1 MQEQRKCDLNG
12 CNNYATHKIRNN
24 IVLDDDSKLII
35 KNYIYLCDKH
45 YLGGKIKEFVTL
57 KGQEVIVYLVFLKN
71 DTIDFFIDNQV
82 KKEFAGVK
90 LDIND
95 IKWLIYFMLKNEA
108 KLNNGVDRWLY
119 EGKSEKK

>member
-1 MQEQRKCDLNG
+1 MLEQRKCDVKG

-24 IVLDDDSKLII
+24 IILGEDGIVS
-35 KNYIYLCDKH
+35 YIYVCDKH
-45 YLGGKIKEFVTL
+45 YPRKKIKEFVTL
-57 KGQEVIVYLVFLKN
+57 KGQEVTVYLAFYKN
-71 DTIDFFIDNQV
+71 GTIDFFIDNQV
-82 KKEFAGVK
+82 KKEFAGVG

-108 KLNNGVDRWLY
+108 KLNNRVDRRLY

>member
-1 MQEQRKCDLNG
+1 MQEQKKCVVKG

-24 IVLDDDSKLII
+24 IVDEDDNLI
-35 KNYIYLCDKH
+35 KSYIYLCDKH
-45 YLGGKIKEFVTL
+45 YHGGKIKEIVTL
-57 KGQEVIVYLVFLKN
+57 KGQEVTVYLVFLKN

-95 IKWLIYFMLKNEA
+95 MKWLIYFMLKNEA
-108 KLNNGVDRWLY
+108 KLNNRVDRWLY